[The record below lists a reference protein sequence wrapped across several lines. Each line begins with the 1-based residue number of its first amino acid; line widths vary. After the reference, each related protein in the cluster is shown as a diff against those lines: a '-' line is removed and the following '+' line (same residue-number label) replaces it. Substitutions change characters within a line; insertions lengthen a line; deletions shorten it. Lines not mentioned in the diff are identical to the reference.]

1 MHTGLAASSLYN
13 VGNWPVISKHGLP
26 ATAGYQLGESPAYA
40 LEGSIAVSGS
50 EVSFLMNNLG
60 FFRDARTINDEA
72 ATVPDSGAIS
82 NVRKCTKLPQS
93 ALQLRQATRLASSK
107 TLQLSFRDGL
117 RGMNRSNNMA
127 FESEITESES

>member
-1 MHTGLAASSLYN
+1 MFTNLYSLKYDDTLLSFFELDSSKISLPRIVASSHESAFGSLAEGFLPWYQNHELSWRSICCIDWALCLFTGL
-13 VGNWPVISKHGLP
+13 
-26 ATAGYQLGESPAYA
+26 
-40 LEGSIAVSGS
+40 
-50 EVSFLMNNLG
+50 
-60 FFRDARTINDEA
+60 
-72 ATVPDSGAIS
+72 

-93 ALQLRQATRLASSK
+93 ALQLRQATRWASSK